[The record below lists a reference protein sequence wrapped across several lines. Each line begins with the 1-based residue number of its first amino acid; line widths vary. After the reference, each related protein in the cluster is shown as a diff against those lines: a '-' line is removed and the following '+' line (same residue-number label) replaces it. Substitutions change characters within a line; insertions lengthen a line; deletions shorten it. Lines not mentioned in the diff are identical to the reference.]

1 MFLFNILFGTLV
13 NLWLEV
19 KVLIWLLQSWHRL
32 KTEIT
37 EDLEIFRDV
46 EFSQGIKKLWVVMK
60 RVRWIHSFL
69 SVIKCLARCGYS

>member
-60 RVRWIHSFL
+60 RDR
-69 SVIKCLARCGYS
+69 